1 MIYCISKKYLI
12 LFFNIFFVLEPK
24 NEILRRAKIIEE
36 NALYYGF
43 DRLQITEAAGK
54 AIAEQ
59 FGRDFGSGRSVAILC
74 GVGRKGSFGLSAAR
88 HIAASNK
95 AKLYIFGNIEHCR
108 RPDFIHNLKIVSN
121 SFLPVNYCSDSAE
134 VPKRIDTEIIIE
146 CLDEE
151 EGGSSQVINSAIK
164 TINNSKARKVS
175 IEYPCNGIKPEKTY
189 SFIFKKSE
197 NAVVLDIGIPK
208 EFLFFTGPAN
218 VKYLSQR
225 GKASKKGDNGVIV
238 AIAGSKQYHGAA
250 VYAGLA
256 ASIFSDLVFL
266 LSERENIPVLKKAS
280 PELIVGEIN
289 RKNINAFCKRADV
302 VLLGPG
308 LSDSKRNKRLVD
320 FLLSSQNYKKI
331 VVDAGGFN
339 LVNKKYLNER
349 FLLTPHSG
357 EFKRFFGCEPSPK
370 NVLEMAKKY
379 KCKILLKGPVDYIS
393 EGKAVYCNF
402 TGNALMTAGGTGDVL
417 AGVCAAFAAKNPL
430 LDSALAAV
438 FLVGLA
444 GDLIATKSSGLNA
457 TKLIE
462 KLPEAKKICEVWP

>member
-1 MIYCISKKYLI
+1 MR
-12 LFFNIFFVLEPK
+12 ETD
-24 NEILRRAKIIEE
+24 NEILKKAKIIEE

-74 GVGRKGSFGLSAAR
+74 GIGRKGSFGLSVAR
-88 HIAASNK
+88 HIAASNNT
-95 AKLYIFGNIEHCR
+95 KLYIFGNVEHCR
-108 RPDFIHNLKIVSN
+108 RPDFIHNLKIISN
-121 SFLPVNYCSDSAE
+121 SFLPVNYCRDSAQ
-134 VPKRIDTEIIIE
+134 VPKKIDAEVIIE

-151 EGGSSQVINSAIK
+151 EGGSSQIINSAIK
-164 TINNSKARKVS
+164 AINAKARKVS
-175 IEYPCNGIKPEKTY
+175 IEYPCNGVKTERTY

-225 GKASKKGDNGVIV
+225 TKASKKGDNGIILV
-238 AIAGSKQYHGAA
+238 IAGSKQYHGAA
-250 VYAGLA
+250 VYAGKA
-256 ASIFSDLVFL
+256 ASMFSDLVFL

-289 RKNINAFCKRADV
+289 RKNINGFCKRADV

-308 LSDSKRNKRLVD
+308 LSDSKKNKRLVD
-320 FLLSSQNYKKI
+320 FLFSSQNGKKF
-331 VVDAGGFN
+331 VMDASGFD
-339 LVNKKYLNER
+339 LLNKKYLNER
-349 FLLTPHSG
+349 FLLTPHRG
-357 EFKRFFGCEPSPK
+357 EFKRFFGCEASPK

-379 KCKILLKGPVDYIS
+379 KCNILLKGPIDYIS
-393 EGKAVYCNF
+393 DGKAIYCNF
-402 TGNALMTAGGTGDVL
+402 SGNALMTAGGTGDVL
-417 AGVCAAFAAKNPL
+417 AGVCAAFAATNPL
-430 LDSALAAV
+430 LDSALAAA

-444 GDLIATKSSGLNA
+444 GDLIAKKSSGLNA

-462 KLPEAKKICEVWP
+462 KLPEAKKICEVWL